1 MLKINYLKAEIS
13 LIIKNLRNNVR
24 YYDKENHLV
33 IEASSDGVLSCQS
46 VETDDCDWE
55 YYDPMKLRT
64 AKLEVL

>member
-1 MLKINYLKAEIS
+1 MKTIELQFEIS
-13 LIIKNLRNNVR
+13 SIIANLRNKVR
-24 YYDKENHLV
+24 YYDKENQLV
-33 IEASSDGVLSCQS
+33 IEASSDGSLSCQS